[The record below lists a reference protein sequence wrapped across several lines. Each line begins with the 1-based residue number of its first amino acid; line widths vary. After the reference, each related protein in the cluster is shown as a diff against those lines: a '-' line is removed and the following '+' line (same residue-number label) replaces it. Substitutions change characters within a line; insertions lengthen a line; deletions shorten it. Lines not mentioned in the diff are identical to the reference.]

1 MESFEERLK
10 RFTSQND
17 LEIFGWMTVMIHNV
31 SMRELRIAKE
41 NRLYQCIFLITHSVI
56 QTISESMFGKR
67 GSEGTSFYLE
77 NFVDGPDRDKQFSLI
92 SDYIHDMRN
101 VIAHQGYSSL
111 QHTVDF
117 DEEMSEGWKEN
128 SGVVYI
134 NTNAYA
140 DQFIIAFEQGAHVK
154 KYRQLSDEDRV
165 KRKYNFIRQWLR
177 IDKTHLVTQ
186 EIKKLDS
193 CNTLPS
199 IRAQEAIIQQAIYS
213 EYRLT

>member
-17 LEIFGWMTVMIHNV
+17 LEIFGWMTVMIQNV
-31 SMRELRIAKE
+31 SLRELRVAREK
-41 NRLYQCIFLITHSVI
+41 RLYQGLFLISHSVI
-56 QTISESMFGKR
+56 QTISENMFGKK
-67 GSEGTSFYLE
+67 GNEGTHFYLE
-77 NFVDGPDRDKQFSLI
+77 NFVDGSDKDKQFSSI

-117 DEEMSEGWKEN
+117 DDEMTEGWKES
-128 SGVVYI
+128 SGVVYV

-140 DQFIIAFEQGAHVK
+140 DQFVTAFEQGAHVR
-154 KYRQLSDEDRV
+154 KYRQLSDEDRA
-165 KRKYNFIRQWLR
+165 KRKYSFIRQWLR

-186 EIKKLDS
+186 EIRKLDS
-193 CNTLPS
+193 CNTLSS
-199 IRAQEAIIQQAIYS
+199 IRAQEAIIQQAIYK
-213 EYRLT
+213 EYGLT